1 MKFLKEHRK
10 VQRLEAALEAINA
23 RLKKQET
30 QLQKV
35 SAQIDVRKTAQA
47 TFNQVLIQSIA
58 GQKSEIPRLCSE

>member
-10 VQRLEAALEAINA
+10 VQRLEAALEAVNA

-35 SAQIDVRKTAQA
+35 SAQIDVRKTARQLS
-47 TFNQVLIQSIA
+47 T
-58 GQKSEIPRLCSE
+58 KY